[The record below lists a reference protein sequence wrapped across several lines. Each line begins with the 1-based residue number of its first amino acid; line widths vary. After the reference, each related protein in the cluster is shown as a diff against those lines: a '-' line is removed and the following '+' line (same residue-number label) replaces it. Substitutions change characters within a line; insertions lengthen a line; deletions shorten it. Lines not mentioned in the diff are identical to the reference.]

1 MISILFL
8 YLTKLIIDPQGGSIY
23 KHITKSF
30 LSLALFVAYF
40 ICIHGKNKTGGF
52 ITIMIFVLEW
62 KITVNVV
69 FLYFVVINHIIPYQ

>member
-1 MISILFL
+1 MFL
-8 YLTKLIIDPQGGSIY
+8 YSTKLIICPQGGSIH
-23 KHITKSF
+23 KHMINIF